1 MRIEN
6 TIFFLILHQIYVRN
20 TNFFKQNC
28 TIRIL
33 IGQFGTHLRQ
43 PYVRMNFFTLRI
55 SINEFLSMNEPLFT
69 LRISMNEF
77 LSMNEPFL
85 FPAHERDNNK
95 LLF

>member
-43 PYVRMNFFTLRI
+43 PKADVNPVQNHKSELHI
-55 SINEFLSMNEPLFT
+55 LIFLQKILIIRRKFDQKSKF
-69 LRISMNEF
+69 
-77 LSMNEPFL
+77 
-85 FPAHERDNNK
+85 
-95 LLF
+95 